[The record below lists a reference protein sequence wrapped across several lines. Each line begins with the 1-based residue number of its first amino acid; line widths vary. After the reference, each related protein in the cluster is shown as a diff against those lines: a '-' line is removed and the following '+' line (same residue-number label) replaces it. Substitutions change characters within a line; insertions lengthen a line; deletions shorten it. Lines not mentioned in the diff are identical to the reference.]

1 MGGYPADMKKIN
13 NICKERN
20 INIVEDASHAL
31 GARYKD
37 GSKVGNC
44 KYSLMTVFSLHPVKI
59 IAGGEGGIITTNDKN
74 IYKNLKILRSHGIEK
89 NYRNFKNKF
98 FVKNNSNIQAPWL
111 YEVQKIG
118 FNYRLTDIQ
127 SALATSQ
134 LKKIN
139 LFLKKRF
146 QIAKKYHEAFA
157 NNNYISPLHEL
168 TKIHHTIFL

>member
-44 KYSLMTVFSLHPVKI
+44 KYSLMTVFSLHPAKI

-89 NYRNFKNKF
+89 TIEILRINFL
-98 FVKNNSNIQAPWL
+98 S
-111 YEVQKIG
+111 KITE
-118 FNYRLTDIQ
+118 Y
-127 SALATSQ
+127 TSTMV
-134 LKKIN
+134 I
-139 LFLKKRF
+139 
-146 QIAKKYHEAFA
+146 
-157 NNNYISPLHEL
+157 
-168 TKIHHTIFL
+168 